1 MALGNRSSKARHGMN
16 QVMRFCGEVVADLLD
31 CALYGSIDRLGD
43 EPDTLDIADDSCRGY
58 LVGIALRTAAGVCLF
73 A

>member
-1 MALGNRSSKARHGMN
+1 
-16 QVMRFCGEVVADLLD
+16 MRFYDEVVADLLR
-31 CALYGSIDRLGD
+31 ARYGMSIDRIGD
-43 EPDTLDIADDSCRGY
+43 EPDALDIADDWCKGY